1 MKSLKIKTKKTVNF
15 KIIGLGLI
23 IFVILGVISDIR
35 KANNKDSE
43 VVDNKQAELS
53 STKPA
58 VLNYEKLKYEDVG
71 NVENLAFLYTGTDK
85 SKEYLE
91 NIAKEIK
98 SNECKKPC
106 NVDLYDD
113 KSAFDLQQQ
122 YDQMMGSFDTKQ
134 SELDSWKKKNY
145 VFVAD
150 HLLGYLEFSD
160 EAYFNYYPYKDW
172 YYKELKN

>member
-1 MKSLKIKTKKTVNF
+1 M
-15 KIIGLGLI
+15 KIIKKIAKWTLLIFGGFIFLGI
-23 IFVILGVISDIR
+23 ILGNNNQ
-35 KANNKDSE
+35 KAKDSFQAGKESATKQLE
-43 VVDNKQAELS
+43 VKSYERLS
-53 STKPA
+53 YKDA
-58 VLNYEKLKYEDVG
+58 G

-106 NVDLYDD
+106 NVELYDD

-150 HLLGYLEFSD
+150 HLLGYLEFSN
-160 EAYFNYYPYKDW
+160 EGYFNYYPYRDW
-172 YYKELKN
+172 YYKELKSK